1 MVKPWMFKGPALLLA
16 SCLFSLPLML
26 PLYQSMSTLSV
37 LATFAIAL
45 PLSVTLY
52 VPRDPS

>member
-16 SCLFSLPLML
+16 SCLFFLPLML